1 MKPLTEIYKERG
13 LQGTILQLPEP
24 LQRYSVDI
32 EQAKVYDNLKERWL
46 KGKVEHDGYT
56 RTSFKMN
63 GVVKSFTVHRLIA
76 YAICGRILDKDEL
89 VLHMDEGYGKGNI
102 NNHYTNLA
110 IGTHIDNNTSP
121 LHCLRCRTRTDSKPI
136 VCCFKNTTDIV
147 GLAYSIRAM
156 ERFTGINRALIR
168 RCLKKKFKQTK
179 GFSFYYKDD
188 WIKLTNGEGQK
199 ILDYYLM

>member
-1 MKPLTEIYKERG
+1 MKPLSEIYKERG

-24 LQRYSVDI
+24 LQRYSIDI

-102 NNHYTNLA
+102 NNTFALPKMPYKN
-110 IGTHIDNNTSP
+110 
-121 LHCLRCRTRTDSKPI
+121 RQQTDSMLFQEHNRH
-136 VCCFKNTTDIV
+136 CGFGLFNT
-147 GLAYSIRAM
+147 G
-156 ERFTGINRALIR
+156 
-168 RCLKKKFKQTK
+168 
-179 GFSFYYKDD
+179 
-188 WIKLTNGEGQK
+188 NGEVHRHKQGAHTQMPK
-199 ILDYYLM
+199 KEIQTNQRVLILLQGRLD